1 MSGSRKSLFKIWIA
15 KISRCQYM
23 DVICDTSF
31 LIVLVSAPIQRMDKV
46 ETELGKLNFL
56 VPDIVI
62 DELKHLER
70 TSGPKKSMIA
80 KTAMEIS
87 RSKVKIVG
95 VAKLRHVDD
104 AIVNYAINHKCAAA
118 TIDRNLKKRLL
129 ANNILVITLSNNIL
143 RVVGPVVQE
152 SI

>member
-1 MSGSRKSLFKIWIA
+1 
-15 KISRCQYM
+15 M

-31 LIVLVSAPIQRMDKV
+31 LVVLVSAPIKRIDQV

-62 DELKHLER
+62 DELKRLER

-80 KTAMEIS
+80 KTAIDIS
-87 RSKVKIVG
+87 SSKSKIVQ
-95 VAKLRHVDD
+95 VAKSRHVDD
-104 AIVNYAINHKCAAA
+104 AIMEYAASHNCAAA

-129 ANNILVITLSNNIL
+129 ANNVLVITLSNNVL
-143 RVVGPVVQE
+143 RVVGPVVE
-152 SI
+152 EKI

>member
-1 MSGSRKSLFKIWIA
+1 
-15 KISRCQYM
+15 M

-31 LIVLVSAPIQRMDKV
+31 LIVLVSAPIQRIDKV

-62 DELKHLER
+62 DELKHLEQ

-80 KTAMEIS
+80 KTAIEIS
-87 RSKVKIVG
+87 SSKTKIVR
-95 VAKLRHVDD
+95 VAKSRHADD
-104 AIVNYAINHKCAAA
+104 AIVNYAIKHNCAAA

-143 RVVGPVVQE
+143 RVVGPVVE
-152 SI
+152 ENI